1 MNRIEKLKQIAL
13 DFKFLPEEFY
23 YWFYKKYDELKEK
36 SEYPRYSE
44 AFYYAFSLLSPNITE
59 GELIVGEI
67 ANNLDE
73 FCRKDWDEKI
83 RHIANGRRVLVG
95 QDSHMAIDYNLV
107 LSCGIK
113 GIIEK
118 IEEYARGSKGEKA
131 EFYACA
137 KTCLLAVVKH
147 SENYAKYAEELAK
160 NESNEKRKS
169 ELFEIAQICKKVPL
183 NPAGSFYEAVQSVNF
198 VSYCLSFNP
207 YRYGA
212 CELFQ
217 LGRPDRYLY
226 SYYKRDIENGSI
238 TKEYAQLLL
247 DCLGIQLN
255 MRVYSGLSVGYMVGG
270 RDVDGKIVQNELTDM
285 LMQVVDDVKLVYPAV
300 GLCYTEGMDDKYL
313 AKACEILSRGRSHPA
328 IFNDDIISKGLLG
341 YGVTKEEASNYIH
354 SACVEI
360 TPIGASNIWVA
371 SPYTNMPQLLLNTM
385 TREYDS
391 FDVHLQ
397 TMFDML
403 DESIKVNFEKENNNR
418 KLRATNTI
426 NPLLSCFVN
435 DCLKRGVDIE
445 KGGAKYNWI
454 MPSFVG
460 MANLVDALYV
470 LKKLVYDTKEYTVC
484 KLKEILD
491 SNFENN
497 EEFRLRLLNDF
508 PKYGN
513 NIDEVDCYFG
523 ILTNHIIAECK
534 KYTAIHSCANL
545 IPSTF
550 CWIRH
555 ERFGSVTGATLDG
568 RSAGFPLGD
577 GAGPCQG
584 REMNGPTA
592 SILSSTKWEHYEL
605 IGGVAVN
612 MKFSKS
618 TLGTNSV
625 SVMQGLVKA
634 FMLRGGFEMQINVTD
649 KEILEK
655 AMKNPENYR
664 DLLVR
669 IGGYSDYFTR
679 ISPQMQAEVL
689 LRTTHNI

>member
-1 MNRIEKLKQIAL
+1 MNRIEKLRQIAL
-13 DFKFLPEEFY
+13 DFKFEPEEFH
-23 YWFYKKYDELKEK
+23 YWFFKKYNESNEQ
-36 SEYPRYSE
+36 SEYSRYAE
-44 AFYYAFSLLSPNITE
+44 AFYYAFSLLSPNITD

-67 ANNLDE
+67 VNNLNDS
-73 FCRKDWDEKI
+73 CRKDWDEKI
-83 RHIANGRRVLVG
+83 KQIANERRVLVG
-95 QDSHMAIDYNLV
+95 QDSHMSIDYDLL

-118 IEEYARGSKGEKA
+118 IDKYAIESEGEKA

-137 KTCLLAVVKH
+137 KTCLLAIVKH
-147 SENYAKYAEELAK
+147 SENYATYVENLAK
-160 NESNEKRKS
+160 SESNEVRKS
-169 ELFEIAQICKKVPL
+169 ELFEIARLCKTVPL
-183 NPAGSFYEAVQSVNF
+183 NPAESFYEAVQSVNF
-198 VSYCLSFNP
+198 VTYCLSFNP

-226 SYYKRDIENGSI
+226 PYYKKDIESGAI
-238 TKEYAQLLL
+238 TKEQAQLLL
-247 DCLGIQLN
+247 DCLGIQMN
-255 MRVYSGLSVGYMVGG
+255 MRACSGLSVGYMVGG
-270 RDVDGKIVQNELTDM
+270 RDTEGKIVQNELTDM
-285 LMQVVDDVKLVYPAV
+285 LMQVVEDIKLVYPAV
-300 GLCYTEGMDDKYL
+300 GLCYTDGMDERYL
-313 AKACEILSRGRSHPA
+313 AKACEILSHGRSHPA
-328 IFNDDIISKGLLG
+328 IFNDDIIVKGMLS
-341 YGVTKEEASNYIH
+341 YGTTQEEAHNYIH

-360 TPIGASNIWVA
+360 TPIGASNVWVA
-371 SPYTNMPQLLLNTM
+371 SPYTNMAQLLLDTM

-391 FDVHLQ
+391 FDSHLQ
-397 TMFDML
+397 ALFDIL
-403 DESIKVNFEKENNNR
+403 DARIKANFENENNNR
-418 KLRATNTI
+418 KRRANETI

-435 DCLKRGVDIE
+435 DCLKRGTDIE

-454 MPSFVG
+454 QPSFVG

-484 KLKEILD
+484 RLKELLD

-513 NIDEVDCYFG
+513 DIDEVDSYFG
-523 ILTNHIIAECK
+523 IMTNHIIAECK
-534 KYTAIHSCANL
+534 KYNGLHSCSNV

-555 ERFGSVTGATLDG
+555 ERFGRETGATLDG

-592 SILSSTKWEHYEL
+592 SILSSTKWEQYEL

-612 MKFSKS
+612 MKFAKS
-618 TLGTNSV
+618 SLGANSL
-625 SVMQGLVKA
+625 SVMQSLIKA
-634 FMLRGGFEMQINVTD
+634 FMIRGGFEIQINVTD
-649 KEILEK
+649 REILEK
-655 AMKNPENYR
+655 AIKNPEDYR

-669 IGGYSDYFTR
+669 IGGYSDYLTR